1 MNKKKKITILVC
13 TLFMVFSL
21 GACGKTK
28 EDEAV
33 VTQQESSM
41 QIESIDEKM
50 TFEDMP
56 AGETETDLILE
67 KLVGEYEYVFDS
79 GKGSLTIK
87 KEDQGYSIDDYESQ
101 TSYRFLAYSSDIEYI
116 KNNRIYIKY
125 PDKVYSD
132 DTVVFCYYILE
143 YGTDEIKVYCKKSA
157 NDGEH
162 FLYCATK
169 KEENQGVNENSEMT
183 SEESTT
189 FNNGEEDG
197 IELKDTIEIDFTY
210 DYTEDIK
217 ADVAYVVSN
226 SSSLQEE
233 LKNIDTITQ
242 KYTLLAESAQTQG
255 EMNVASQWLYVIWDT
270 ELNNLW
276 SRFSS
281 LANQDTKE
289 MVLEEQRNWI
299 AMKEEVTLMSLGS
312 QEENGSMYPMLV
324 NSLWEEKTKNR
335 AYFIANE
342 LAQIEGES
350 FAMPEA
356 STKYGLFVDNQGTGA
371 VYSSLITRQS
381 WEGEDE
387 AIISVYRLGE
397 IEGSFI
403 DNGNGNLDFTSDD
416 GSIKG
421 TIQINGWNGAT
432 FEVTETIGAVPFS
445 VGEKF
450 EFPFAF

>member
-1 MNKKKKITILVC
+1 MKKITILVYI
-13 TLFMVFSL
+13 LFMVFCL

-33 VTQQESSM
+33 VTQQESSL
-41 QIESIDEKM
+41 QIESIDE
-50 TFEDMP
+50 
-56 AGETETDLILE
+56 ET
-67 KLVGEYEYVFDS
+67 
-79 GKGSLTIK
+79 
-87 KEDQGYSIDDYESQ
+87 
-101 TSYRFLAYSSDIEYI
+101 
-116 KNNRIYIKY
+116 
-125 PDKVYSD
+125 
-132 DTVVFCYYILE
+132 
-143 YGTDEIKVYCKKSA
+143 
-157 NDGEH
+157 
-162 FLYCATK
+162 
-169 KEENQGVNENSEMT
+169 T

-189 FNNGEEDG
+189 FNNGEEDD

-217 ADVAYVVSN
+217 ADVAYVA
-226 SSSLQEE
+226 SL
-233 LKNIDTITQ
+233 
-242 KYTLLAESAQTQG
+242 
-255 EMNVASQWLYVIWDT
+255 WLYVIWDT

-276 SRFSS
+276 RRFSS

-356 STKYGLFVDNQGTGA
+356 STKYGLFVDNQGTDA

>member
-28 EDEAV
+28 EDAAV
-33 VTQQESSM
+33 VTQQESSL
-41 QIESIDEKM
+41 QIESMDE
-50 TFEDMP
+50 
-56 AGETETDLILE
+56 
-67 KLVGEYEYVFDS
+67 
-79 GKGSLTIK
+79 
-87 KEDQGYSIDDYESQ
+87 
-101 TSYRFLAYSSDIEYI
+101 
-116 KNNRIYIKY
+116 
-125 PDKVYSD
+125 
-132 DTVVFCYYILE
+132 
-143 YGTDEIKVYCKKSA
+143 
-157 NDGEH
+157 
-162 FLYCATK
+162 
-169 KEENQGVNENSEMT
+169 EMT

-189 FNNGEEDG
+189 FNNGEEDD

-217 ADVAYVVSN
+217 ADVAYVA
-226 SSSLQEE
+226 SL
-233 LKNIDTITQ
+233 
-242 KYTLLAESAQTQG
+242 
-255 EMNVASQWLYVIWDT
+255 WLYVIWDT

-276 SRFSS
+276 RRFSS

-356 STKYGLFVDNQGTGA
+356 STKYGLFVDNQGTDA
-371 VYSSLITRQS
+371 VYSSLITQQS